1 MRAGIQADGLSAEEL
16 RGELLQLA
24 RYGRVLV
31 LLDACHSGAMTMNH
45 AGITLDADALRI
57 GLAAA
62 NVTVLTSSSG
72 SETSQKRDAWQ
83 HGPFTKVLLDAFN
96 DPAADTNRNGLISTT
111 GLAND
116 LAKRVPALT
125 DGAQTPGMEIR
136 FDSPCL
142 PAGRRRRERTCL
154 FSVSTGQRTPAGY
167 RQHRHWRVGARRGFG

>member
-31 LLDACHSGAMTMNH
+31 LLDACHSGAMTMND

-83 HGPFTKVLLDAFN
+83 HGPFTT
-96 DPAADTNRNGLISTT
+96 ADRRLVGT
-111 GLAND
+111 
-116 LAKRVPALT
+116 
-125 DGAQTPGMEIR
+125 QTA
-136 FDSPCL
+136 CL
-142 PAGRRRRERTCL
+142 
-154 FSVSTGQRTPAGY
+154 
-167 RQHRHWRVGARRGFG
+167 HRHGPACPGHLFQHVCRDRWPGQAGP